1 MRDPSRNSAEYHR
14 FRPDSGC
21 VLYFE
26 LRMAATAISNS
37 RDPKTARPLLIISTC
52 QRTYDQ
58 CADREALS

>member
-14 FRPDSGC
+14 FRLDSGC
-21 VLYFE
+21 LLYFE
-26 LRMAATAISNS
+26 LRLAATAIINS
-37 RDPKTARPLLIISTC
+37 RDPKTARTLLIISTC